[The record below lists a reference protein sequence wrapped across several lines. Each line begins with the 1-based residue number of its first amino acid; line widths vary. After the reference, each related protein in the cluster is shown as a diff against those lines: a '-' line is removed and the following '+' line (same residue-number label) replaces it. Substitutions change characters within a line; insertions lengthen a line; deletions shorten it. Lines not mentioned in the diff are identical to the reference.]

1 MKLGAAL
8 FLGLGLCGT
17 SLTAQQSLLASAP
30 LPPIP
35 LSEFVLPAPP
45 VSGPSIKLPETAPE
59 LAATVGVGLPNISLY
74 NSIEPQTPATVCA
87 QLRAASWVPAE
98 MSSYAFSK
106 AQFSLASLKASFEHD
121 NLVKMAHNFVPG
133 QPLPDAPSYV
143 PLTAQQKFDLFARS
157 THSADMGFSI
167 MADALIAQAS
177 GAWPTLGGGMGGF
190 GQRLGVSAAGEEAA
204 SFFSGFVFPTLFHQ
218 DPRYFRSH
226 QTRIIDRL
234 AYAASRV
241 IIGRSDDGRAVINLL
256 GYLRTVRAGGT
267 LECLRPLSKRVG
279 ERHHRERADRPERR
293 RPGADPQ
300 RVLARHQAVP
310 HLAHAG
316 HEEERINGLA
326 PRLRSG
332 RLRFDSAISGQPL

>member
-1 MKLGAAL
+1 MKLGVAV
-8 FLGLGLCGT
+8 FLGLALGGT

-30 LPPIP
+30 LPPVP
-35 LSEFVLPAPP
+35 LSEFVLPATPASAAP
-45 VSGPSIKLPETAPE
+45 AELPETAPK

-74 NSIEPQTPATVCA
+74 NSIEPQLPAAVCA
-87 QLRAASWVPAE
+87 QLRPFSFTEAE
-98 MSSYAFSK
+98 ISSYAFSK
-106 AQFSLASLKASFEHD
+106 AQFSLATLKASFEHD

-143 PLTAQQKFDLFARS
+143 PLTPRQKFDLFLRS
-157 THSADMGFSI
+157 THSVDMGFSI

-226 QTRIIDRL
+226 QTRIVDRL

-241 IIGRSDDGRAVINLL
+241 IIGRSDDGRNVIN
-256 GYLRTVRAGGT
+256 Y
-267 LECLRPLSKRVG
+267 
-279 ERHHRERADRPERR
+279 
-293 RPGADPQ
+293 
-300 RVLARHQAVP
+300 
-310 HLAHAG
+310 
-316 HEEERINGLA
+316 
-326 PRLRSG
+326 
-332 RLRFDSAISGQPL
+332 SAISGQFVQAAVSNAYVPYRNESVSGTIENALAGLSGVAQAQILNEFWPDIKQFLSSHTPGMRQKEPSASATFTFR

>member
-8 FLGLGLCGT
+8 FLGLSLCGT

-30 LPPIP
+30 LPPMP
-35 LSEFVLPAPP
+35 PYEFVLPAPP
-45 VSGPSIKLPETAPE
+45 VSAASIKLPETTPA

-74 NSIEPQTPATVCA
+74 NSVEPQTPASVCA
-87 QLRAASWVPAE
+87 QLRAVSWVPDE

-106 AQFSLASLKASFEHD
+106 AQFSLTSLKASFEHD

-143 PLTAQQKFDLFARS
+143 PLTTQQKFDLFLRS

-190 GQRLGVSAAGEEAA
+190 GQRVGVSAAGEEAA
-204 SFFSGFVFPTLFHQ
+204 AFFSGFVFPTLFHQ

-241 IIGRSDDGRAVINLL
+241 IIGRSDDGRAVIN
-256 GYLRTVRAGGT
+256 Y
-267 LECLRPLSKRVG
+267 
-279 ERHHRERADRPERR
+279 
-293 RPGADPQ
+293 
-300 RVLARHQAVP
+300 
-310 HLAHAG
+310 
-316 HEEERINGLA
+316 
-326 PRLRSG
+326 
-332 RLRFDSAISGQPL
+332 SAISGQFVQAAVSNAYVPYRNESVSGTIENALAGLSGVAQAQILNEFWPDIKQFLTSHTPGMRQKEPSASATFTFR

>member
-1 MKLGAAL
+1 MKLGAAI

-17 SLTAQQSLLASAP
+17 GLTAQQSLLASAP
-30 LPPIP
+30 LPPLPI
-35 LSEFVLPAPP
+35 SEFALPALPASTA
-45 VSGPSIKLPETAPE
+45 VKLPERAPE
-59 LAATVGVGLPNISLY
+59 LAATLGVGLPNVSLY
-74 NSIEPQTPATVCA
+74 NSIEPQNPASVCA
-87 QLRAASWVPAE
+87 QLRPFSFVHVE
-98 MSSYAFSK
+98 MSPYAFSK
-106 AQFSLASLKASFEHD
+106 AQFRLATLKASFEHD

-143 PLTAQQKFDLFARS
+143 PLTAKQKFDLFVRS

-204 SFFSGFVFPTLFHQ
+204 SFFSGFLFPTLFHQ

-241 IIGRSDDGRAVINLL
+241 VIGRSDDGRNVFN
-256 GYLRTVRAGGT
+256 Y
-267 LECLRPLSKRVG
+267 
-279 ERHHRERADRPERR
+279 
-293 RPGADPQ
+293 
-300 RVLARHQAVP
+300 
-310 HLAHAG
+310 
-316 HEEERINGLA
+316 
-326 PRLRSG
+326 
-332 RLRFDSAISGQPL
+332 SAISGQFVQAALSNAYVPYRNESVSGTIENALTGLSGVAQAQILNEFWPDIKQFLTSHTPGMRQKEPSASATFTFR